1 MSYIVEVLSSA
12 NVKLAQ
18 LNQQE
23 CNCRITRKINGEWS
37 VSLVY
42 FYVPGTED
50 KSQYLNLWKPRLR
63 VTNTIDSTDYQTF
76 IMNRPDLKKRSDGV
90 LEFNC
95 YGDHYCIDKMK
106 SEVVVGER
114 DFQEATPL
122 QVLQYILGFSSIT
135 AGTATLNTKVSLKL
149 SYETVMSAL
158 TKLIDA
164 AKCEYQYIE
173 STGVLNL
180 VSSVGDPTKYIN
192 IKYGK
197 NAKSI
202 SKKVLN
208 YNVKNYIYGVGGG
221 SPPATIAGA
230 RHLITAISTTTITL
244 DSNKVVPEN
253 DVWNAYKVKFVNGVL
268 AGNIYLITDSIH
280 RSTTDQL
287 VLASSVAAASVG
299 DSIVLLKT
307 NNTELDYIKSSL
319 SIAAREEVYDVYKN
333 TQYGNLVNLVRTS
346 DMSGTYTSGLCQD
359 FVEDGPLSAK
369 AENTTDTYI
378 KYGTK
383 SQSVTYSSS
392 TQRIYQW
399 VSVTP
404 KRFYTLFA
412 NVYVAA
418 GRATMSIVLGAK
430 KYSVHTASGETG
442 WQELKFEGVYSG
454 TETSIIIE
462 FSSLFATA
470 EVPATYYIDSVA
482 LMESVR
488 GADGSVESRSYVK
501 SCEQTLLWYETFD
514 HLMKVKDPI
523 VEYSANFVDLYR
535 LDPINYFLDKIDIG
549 DSVKITDTDLGI
561 IGAVSRVTEMVF
573 DPFRPENTEHT
584 ITTGQ
589 Q

>member
-1 MSYIVEVLSSA
+1 MSYTIEIISIA
-12 NVKLAQ
+12 NVRLAI
-18 LNQQE
+18 LNQHE

-37 VSLVY
+37 VSLMY
-42 FYVPGTED
+42 FYIPGTED

-63 VTNTIDSTDYQTF
+63 VKNNADTTDYQTF
-76 IMNRPDLKKRSDGV
+76 VLSRPEIKKRPDGV
-90 LEFNC
+90 IEYNC

-106 SEVVVGER
+106 SEIINAER
-114 DFQEATPL
+114 DFQDATPL
-122 QVLQYILGFSSIT
+122 QVLQYILDFSAIT
-135 AGTATLNTKVSLKL
+135 AGTATLSTKVSLKL

-158 TKLIDA
+158 TKLIEA

-180 VSSVGDPTKYIN
+180 VSTVGDSSKYIN

-197 NAKSI
+197 NAKQI

-230 RHLITAISTTTITL
+230 RHIITAISTNTITL

-253 DVWNAYKVKFVNGVL
+253 DVWNAYKVKFVNGTL

-280 RSTTDQL
+280 RATTDQL

-299 DSIVLLKT
+299 DSIVLLKV
-307 NNTELDYIKSSL
+307 NNAELDYIKSSS

-333 TQYGNLVNLVRTS
+333 SQYGNLINLIKTS
-346 DMSGTYTSGLCQD
+346 DFSGTYSSSICENWI
-359 FVEDGPLSAK
+359 EDGPLSAK
-369 AENTTDTYI
+369 AENTNETYI

-383 SQSVTYSSS
+383 SQSVTLSSS
-392 TQRIYQW
+392 TQRIYQT

-404 KRFYTLFA
+404 QRFYTLFA
-412 NVYVAA
+412 NVYVVS
-418 GRATMSIVLGAK
+418 GRATMSVLGTK
-430 KYSVHTASGETG
+430 LYSVSTAAGETG
-442 WQELKFEGVYSG
+442 WQELKFEGINSG
-454 TETSIIIE
+454 AETSVVIQ
-462 FSSLFATA
+462 FSSVSAT
-470 EVPATYYIDSVA
+470 VPSPSAYYIDSVA

-514 HLMKVKDPI
+514 YIMKVKDPV
-523 VEYSANFVDLYR
+523 VEYSANFIDLYR
-535 LDPINYFLDKIDIG
+535 LDPISYALDQIDIG
-549 DSVKITDTDLGI
+549 DSVKVTDTDLGI
-561 IGAVSRVTEMVF
+561 VGAVARVTEMVF